1 MEFVNGL
8 FPVSAADAFL
18 VFAGIDIVDAN
29 AVCKASA
36 QTSSFDNS
44 FFFMMSPLKFVVLTK
59 SVESCADCKSVKI
72 LQALCLLKLLLF
84 YGILQYICVICQ
96 KNV

>member
-1 MEFVNGL
+1 MSSKRGT
-8 FPVSAADAFL
+8 
-18 VFAGIDIVDAN
+18 VDAN
-29 AVCKASA
+29 AVCKASV

-84 YGILQYICVICQ
+84 YGILQYICVVCQ

>member
-18 VFAGIDIVDAN
+18 VFAGIDTVDAN
-29 AVCKASA
+29 ALCKASV

-59 SVESCADCKSVKI
+59 SVESCADCNDI
-72 LQALCLLKLLLF
+72 TIITQARSR
-84 YGILQYICVICQ
+84 YAV
-96 KNV
+96 VRSST